1 MKKGCLYM
9 ENSNLGSLMGVTMEK
24 IREMVDVDTVVG
36 TPVTTPD
43 GITIIPVSKVSY
55 AFGGGGSDFPVK
67 EKSGFGGGSGAG
79 VRIEPLGFL
88 VVKDGNV
95 RMINVTP
102 PAANTVDRVIEKAPE
117 LIEMVEGLISKYTS
131 KDNGEE

>member
-1 MKKGCLYM
+1 MD
-9 ENSNLGSLMGVTMEK
+9 VTMTK
-24 IREMVDVDTVVG
+24 IREMVDVDTVIG
-36 TPVTTPD
+36 SPVSTPD

-79 VRIEPLGFL
+79 VRIEPVGFL
-88 VVKDGNV
+88 IVKDGGV
-95 RMINVTP
+95 RMINITP

-117 LIEMVEGLISKYTS
+117 IIELVEEMVGKLAK
-131 KDNGEE
+131 KPDNE

>member
-1 MKKGCLYM
+1 M
-9 ENSNLGSLMGVTMEK
+9 ESNIGNLMDVTMTK

-36 TPVTTPD
+36 TPFNTPD

-55 AFGGGGSDFPVK
+55 AFGGGGGDYPVK
-67 EKSGFGGGSGAG
+67 EKGGFGGGSGAG
-79 VRIEPLGFL
+79 VKIDPIGFL

-95 RMINVTP
+95 RMLNITP

-117 LIEMVEGLISKYTS
+117 LIDMVEDLINKQA
-131 KDNGEE
+131 